1 MCKLQR
7 KRDLMTEHD
16 QADLANIELQLKS
29 VQEELHQ
36 LETRIDAHAIA
47 QAALST
53 AMALAW
59 IKLFWKTEDSDD

>member
-1 MCKLQR
+1 
-7 KRDLMTEHD
+7 MTREY

-29 VQEELHQ
+29 IQQELHQ
-36 LETRIDAHAIA
+36 LERRIDANAIA

-59 IKLFWKTEDSDD
+59 IELYRKTEDSDD

>member
-1 MCKLQR
+1 
-7 KRDLMTEHD
+7 MTEHN

-29 VQEELHQ
+29 ILQQLNQ
-36 LETRIDAHAIA
+36 LEARIDANAIA

-59 IKLFWKTEDSDD
+59 IELFWKTEDNDD